1 MDFLLSIL
9 FCLVC
14 QQMGEPALAD
24 SLFCQQLAGYS
35 GLQCE
40 SGTEPLTDQ
49 RSSGELKPEVDVQP
63 KNRPI
68 VLDGET
74 E

>member
-1 MDFLLSIL
+1 MDILINIL

-14 QQMGEPALAD
+14 QQMGEPAIAD
-24 SLFCQQLAGYS
+24 TFFCQQHAEYS

-40 SGTEPLTDQ
+40 SGTEPLTDL

-63 KNRPI
+63 INRPI

-74 E
+74 K